1 MLNRVI
7 ELNSLPA
14 CKQELRISLNTLF
27 DNLGNHAFDDI
38 VENKHSWGFQS
49 VKEILHYFLHPRD
62 SCQANLNIAHC
73 SLSMQQ
79 INSSRLP
86 AFFPNYSIL
95 YTAIT

>member
-38 VENKHSWGFQS
+38 VENKHSWGF
-49 VKEILHYFLHPRD
+49 
-62 SCQANLNIAHC
+62 
-73 SLSMQQ
+73 
-79 INSSRLP
+79 
-86 AFFPNYSIL
+86 
-95 YTAIT
+95 